1 MSNIAKQG
9 IKTALPQWLKDY
21 FNHLWN
27 KRTTFLIFGFVGL
40 VLGYLYAWNAKKSY
54 NARLV
59 FMINES
65 KSASSNPLS
74 AIASQFGLSQISPT
88 VTEDRVFYLS
98 TTNKILGEAILSPY
112 DDQMC
117 IADKMIEDKGLKET
131 FARDTSLAKFDKFT
145 AKTIQ
150 NLSYA
155 ENKILGS
162 LINGIILSNKLLVES
177 YKKKTSSFVGVTNSG
192 IMLVNFE
199 DFDEKVCKELP
210 LAIYSKLSVFY
221 TEAVTKSLQKNYD
234 LICKREDSLK
244 NVLQELESESAL
256 ALDEGFNVIKY
267 EGKIREKRLLRDLE
281 IVNLMY
287 AEVLKNKE
295 IAKFNLEQEK
305 PVFQLIDEPMLPLE
319 VKKKSK
325 MLHGF
330 LGLIGF
336 GLLTMFFQTI
346 MFIRKNPELL
356 SF

>member
-1 MSNIAKQG
+1 MSTISKQG
-9 IKTALPQWLKDY
+9 IKTELPQWLKDY
-21 FNHLWN
+21 FAFLWLKKN
-27 KRTTFLIFGFVGL
+27 SFFLFGLIGLIVGF
-40 VLGYLYAWNAKKSY
+40 LYAWNAKTAY

-98 TTNKILGEAILSPY
+98 TTSKILGEALLSPY
-112 DDQMC
+112 DDNMC
-117 IADKMIEDKGLKET
+117 IADKMIEDRGLKKS
-131 FARDTSLAKFDKFT
+131 FASDTSLANFDKFS

-150 NLSYA
+150 SLSYS

-162 LINGIILSNKLLVES
+162 LINGIIVSNKLLVES

-199 DFDEKVCKELP
+199 DFDEKICKELP

-234 LICKREDSLK
+234 LICRREDSLK
-244 NVLQELESESAL
+244 GVLQVLENESAV
-256 ALDEGFNVIKY
+256 ALDEGFNVTKY
-267 EGKIREKRLLRDLE
+267 SGRIREKRLLRDLE

-319 VKKKSK
+319 VKRKSK
-325 MLHGF
+325 MLFGF
-330 LGLIGF
+330 LGLLGS
-336 GLLTMFFQTI
+336 GLFMMFFQTI
-346 MFIRKNPELL
+346 LFVRKNPELF